1 MNKNQLLYK
10 LTVTGFLLFI
20 GGLIMLQQLTIQNF
34 AIVRS
39 LDIDWQA
46 GMTTITGETGAG
58 KSIAID
64 ALGLCLG
71 DRATTNVVRP
81 HCKKADLAAT
91 FDTRQNKHAKA
102 WLKQHELLSEQEGE
116 CILRR
121 VISAEGRSKSY
132 INGSQVPL
140 VQLKEIGQ
148 LLINIHGQHDH
159 QLIVKASQ
167 QCRLLDNYANH
178 LPLQNAVKHYAQQW
192 HKLNKELELLQQN
205 KQQREAEQQLI
216 QYQVTELDEFALQTG
231 EFTTL
236 ETDYKRHS
244 NAQDLL
250 DSTLSSIQKLSEDSN
265 FNVLDTLRQC
275 SEQINS
281 VAKVDK
287 QLNNVAN
294 ILTESLIQLDEA
306 NSDLKQY
313 YQQLEL
319 DPQHFSLIEERY
331 STALQLAK
339 KHQVA
344 PEDLVNFHSQ
354 LSQQLAAISDD
365 ENKINN
371 IIDELEKTRALY
383 QDNANTLSQ
392 SRQKSASQL
401 GKKISK
407 SMQELNMPHG
417 QFNIAVNALTA
428 DTTKNV
434 INSNGIDT
442 VSFQV
447 SINPGQALE
456 AMHKVASGGELSRIS
471 LAMQVILADKVI
483 TPTLIFDEVDV
494 GISGPTAAMVGKKLQ
509 QLAKNTQVIC
519 VTHLPQVACK
529 GHQQLFVSKLTD
541 GELTETQVTE
551 LSEANRVREIAR
563 LLAGDKISQHSL
575 ANAEELLAS

>member
-1 MNKNQLLYK
+1 MLLQLN
-10 LTVTGFLLFI
+10 
-20 GGLIMLQQLTIQNF
+20 IQNF

-39 LDIDWQA
+39 LEIDWQA

-71 DRATTNVVRP
+71 ERATTNVVRP
-81 HCKKADLAAT
+81 NCKKAELTAS
-91 FDTRQNKHAKA
+91 FDTCKNKTAQK
-102 WLKQHELLSEQEGE
+102 WLQKNDFDLDSDNH

-121 VISAEGRSKSY
+121 VISAEGRSKAY

-140 VQLKEIGQ
+140 AQLKEIGQ

-159 QLIVKASQ
+159 QLIVKASH
-167 QCRLLDNYANH
+167 QCHLLDGYANH
-178 LPLQNAVKHYAQQW
+178 QNLLDEVKHYAQQYK
-192 HKLNKELELLQQN
+192 KLNKELDALQQN
-205 KQQREAEQQLI
+205 KQQREAQQQLI
-216 QYQVTELDEFALQTG
+216 QYQVNELNEFDLHEG

-236 ETDYKRHS
+236 ESDYKRHS

-250 DSTLSSIQKLSEDSN
+250 DTTLSTLDHLSENES
-265 FNVLDTLRQC
+265 FNI
-275 SEQINS
+275 INS
-281 VAKVDK
+281 LRLCSDNLTALSQVDK
-287 QLNNVAN
+287 QLVN
-294 ILTESLIQLDEA
+294 IAGILNESLIQLDEA
-306 NSDLKQY
+306 NDELKHY

-319 DPQHFSLIEERY
+319 DPESYSIIEERY

-339 KHQVA
+339 KHQLS
-344 PEDLVNFHSQ
+344 PEALVSFHQ
-354 LSQQLAAISDD
+354 NLKQELTNISND
-365 ENKINN
+365 ETRID
-371 IIDELEKTRALY
+371 IIIEEIEKTKIFYFEAS
-383 QDNANTLSQ
+383 ASLSK
-392 SRQKSASQL
+392 SRQKAADSLSKL
-401 GKKISK
+401 ISK

-417 QFNIAVNALTA
+417 QFYIAIES
-428 DTTKNV
+428 TKKQQASAKET
-434 INSNGIDT
+434 ISTNGYDDI
-442 VSFQV
+442 SFQV

-509 QLAKNTQVIC
+509 QLAKKTQVIC

-529 GHQQLFVSKLTD
+529 GHQQLFVSKITD
-541 GELTETQVTE
+541 GEHTETNVSE
-551 LSEANRVREIAR
+551 LNDKSRVKEIAR

-575 ANAEELLAS
+575 ANAKELLAS

>member
-1 MNKNQLLYK
+1 MLLQLN
-10 LTVTGFLLFI
+10 
-20 GGLIMLQQLTIQNF
+20 IQNF

-81 HCKKADLAAT
+81 NCKKADLATT
-91 FDTRQNKHAKA
+91 FETKKNKQAKA
-102 WLKQHELLSEQEGE
+102 WLKQHELVSEHDSE

-121 VISAEGRSKSY
+121 VISAEGRSKAY
-132 INGSQVPL
+132 INGTQVPL

-159 QLIVKASQ
+159 QLIVKSAQ

-178 LPLQNAVKHYAQQW
+178 PIMLSEVKHYSQQW
-192 HKLNKELELLQQN
+192 NKLNKELEILQKS

-216 QYQVTELDEFALQTG
+216 QYQVNELDEFSLQLG
-231 EFTTL
+231 EFSTL
-236 ETDYKRHS
+236 EVDYKRHS

-250 DSTLSSIQKLSEDSN
+250 DSTLSSLQILSENDT
-265 FNVLDTLRQC
+265 FNILDALREC
-275 SEQINS
+275 SENINS
-281 VAKVDK
+281 IARVDN
-287 QLNNVAN
+287 QLNEVAT
-294 ILTESLIQLDEA
+294 ILSDTLIQLDEA
-306 NSDLKQY
+306 NSDLTHY

-319 DPQHFSLIEERY
+319 DPQNYAIIEERY

-339 KHQVA
+339 KHQLS
-344 PEDLVNFHSQ
+344 PEKLVNFHAE
-354 LSQQLAAISDD
+354 LKQQLASISGD
-365 ENKINN
+365 ETRINA
-371 IIDELEKTRALY
+371 IIDELEITKQHYHEASNALS
-383 QDNANTLSQ
+383 T
-392 SRQKSASQL
+392 SRQKSANRLSKL
-401 GKKISK
+401 ISK

-417 QFNIAVNALTA
+417 QFHISVDKKITQEGNN
-428 DTTKNV
+428 DS
-434 INSNGIDT
+434 INSNGMDNIN
-442 VSFQV
+442 FQV
-447 SINPGQALE
+447 SINPGQGLE

-494 GISGPTAAMVGKKLQ
+494 GISGPTAAMVGKKLK

-541 GELTETQVTE
+541 GELTETTVNE
-551 LSEANRVREIAR
+551 LNQTNRVKEIAR

-575 ANAEELLAS
+575 ANAQELLAS

>member
-1 MNKNQLLYK
+1 MLLQLN
-10 LTVTGFLLFI
+10 
-20 GGLIMLQQLTIQNF
+20 IQNF

-39 LDIDWQA
+39 LDIDWQS

-71 DRATTNVVRP
+71 DRSTTNVVRP
-81 HCKKADLAAT
+81 NCKKADLAAT
-91 FDTRQNKHAKA
+91 FEIKKNKMAKA
-102 WLKQHELLSEQEGE
+102 WLKQHELVSEHDSE

-140 VQLKEIGQ
+140 VQLKEVGQ

-159 QLIVKASQ
+159 QLIVKANQ

-178 LPLQNAVKHYAQQW
+178 SSLLTGVKHYAQQW
-192 HKLNKELELLQQN
+192 NKLNKELELLQQS

-216 QYQVTELDEFALQTG
+216 QYQVTELDEFSLQAD
-231 EFTTL
+231 EFPTL
-236 ETDYKRHS
+236 EQDYKRHS

-250 DSTLSSIQKLSEDSN
+250 DSTLSSLQTLSENDN
-265 FNVLDTLRQC
+265 FNILDALREC
-275 SEQINS
+275 SENITS
-281 VAKVDK
+281 ISRVDN
-287 QLNNVAN
+287 QLNEVAT
-294 ILTESLIQLDEA
+294 ILSNALIQLDEA
-306 NSDLKQY
+306 NNDLQHY

-319 DPQHFSLIEERY
+319 DPQSYAIIEERY

-339 KHQVA
+339 KHQLA
-344 PEDLVNFHSQ
+344 PEQLVNFHSE
-354 LSQQLAAISDD
+354 LKQQLASISGD
-365 ENKINN
+365 ETRINS
-371 IIDELEKTRALY
+371 IIEELELTKIHYHESAE
-383 QDNANTLSQ
+383 TLSN
-392 SRQKSASQL
+392 SRKKSAKTLSKL
-401 GKKISK
+401 ISK

-417 QFNIAVNALTA
+417 QFFIAVENNKQQVGGK
-428 DTTKNV
+428 DN
-434 INSNGIDT
+434 INTNGIDII
-442 VSFQV
+442 SFQV

-509 QLAKNTQVIC
+509 QLSKNTQVIC

-541 GELTETQVTE
+541 GELTETQVNE
-551 LSEANRVREIAR
+551 LSESNRVKEIAR
-563 LLAGDKISQHSL
+563 LLAGDKISQYSL
-575 ANAEELLAS
+575 ANAQELLAS